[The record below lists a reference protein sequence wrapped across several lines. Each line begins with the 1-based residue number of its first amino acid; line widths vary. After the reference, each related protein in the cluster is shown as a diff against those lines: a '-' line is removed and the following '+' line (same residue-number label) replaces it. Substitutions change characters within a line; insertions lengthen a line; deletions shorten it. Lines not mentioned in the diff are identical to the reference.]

1 MNIDVFTFAHN
12 YRRYLADLS
21 SKGSNIT
28 VEPVTARSF
37 LQAYWDRDIEAAHG
51 KFDIF
56 SELSAINDDDPNRG
70 ESVVNLFI
78 SLHLMATKSCVNTG
92 ALGALPYLNISV
104 LHASSFVGGYTVSFD
119 ITNDAG
125 DIVPVK
131 YTILFTTKVDGN
143 QPSSAYI
150 FLGGK

>member
-1 MNIDVFTFAHN
+1 MNMDIFSFAHN
-12 YRRYLADLS
+12 YRRYLTS
-21 SKGSNIT
+21 SAVGSTIT
-28 VEPVTARSF
+28 VEAVTARSF

-56 SELSAINDDDPNRG
+56 SQLSAINDDDPNRG
-70 ESVVNLFI
+70 EAVVNLFI
-78 SLHLMATKSCVNTG
+78 SLHVAATQACVNTG
-92 ALGALPYLNISV
+92 TLNYLNVPV
-104 LHASSFVGGYTVSFD
+104 LHASTFVGGYTVSFD
-119 ITNDAG
+119 MTNDAG

-131 YTILFTTKVDGN
+131 YTVLFTTKVDGN